1 MYLKKHRCGIFSAD
15 RTHTS
20 SEFDKQGGPRCA
32 PRSRPRTR
40 PVFENSRPG
49 PEGRALGTRA
59 ERGESCSLCIRNR
72 ASRTQGHNALL
83 HAGGKNAHN

>member
-20 SEFDKQGGPRCA
+20 SEFDKRGPGRARGATLRA
-32 PRSRPRTR
+32 PQPPRTR

-49 PEGRALGTRA
+49 PEGRAPGTRA
-59 ERGESCSLCIRNR
+59 ERGESCSLCI
-72 ASRTQGHNALL
+72 
-83 HAGGKNAHN
+83 